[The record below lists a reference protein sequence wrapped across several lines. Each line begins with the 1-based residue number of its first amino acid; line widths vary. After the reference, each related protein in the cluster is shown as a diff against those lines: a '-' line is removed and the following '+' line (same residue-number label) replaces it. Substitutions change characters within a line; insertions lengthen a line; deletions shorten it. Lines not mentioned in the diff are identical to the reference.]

1 MNTNTLGE
9 ITNLRNRVLENL
21 NSTINDRKIFD
32 AFLKDTYIYSIEGSK
47 MLVVCGS
54 ALSKAILQ
62 DKYKGLIDTTVNDVS
77 GTDFEV
83 IFASKDEIENKQTTK
98 ITSENPS
105 NFFKSC
111 ILDPHFTFDNFVVGP
126 SNKEAS
132 QAGLIVASSPAK
144 LYNPLFIYG
153 ESGLGKTHLLN
164 AIGNYIKST
173 ITSFK
178 ILYVTAQDFL
188 YQYLDYVNQTNK
200 NEDLSKYIKTFD
212 VLLLDDVQMLKD
224 KKKTLE
230 FFFDI
235 YQYFLQNKKQ
245 IVLTSDRLPSEL
257 EGIDTRLVSR
267 FMDGLTVQ
275 VTRPDSAMCA
285 EILKKKIVGAGM
297 KIEEFDDDVIAF
309 VAEKFKGSMRELN
322 GALNRMIFIKN
333 IHHAEHVDMNLASEA
348 LSNMVDVSDVK
359 GKVTETKI
367 LNVVSSYY
375 NLNSTQLTGKLKTG
389 QIAMVRHIA
398 IYLIRDIMDLPLKK
412 IGDIFGG
419 RDHTTIMHSIT
430 KVEEMLKEDKQT
442 KAVINEL
449 KTKINGK

>member
-1 MNTNTLGE
+1 
-9 ITNLRNRVLENL
+9 
-21 NSTINDRKIFD
+21 
-32 AFLKDTYIYSIEGSK
+32 
-47 MLVVCGS
+47 
-54 ALSKAILQ
+54 
-62 DKYKGLIDTTVNDVS
+62 
-77 GTDFEV
+77 
-83 IFASKDEIENKQTTK
+83 
-98 ITSENPS
+98 
-105 NFFKSC
+105 
-111 ILDPHFTFDNFVVGP
+111 
-126 SNKEAS
+126 
-132 QAGLIVASSPAK
+132 
-144 LYNPLFIYG
+144 
-153 ESGLGKTHLLN
+153 
-164 AIGNYIKST
+164 
-173 ITSFK
+173 
-178 ILYVTAQDFL
+178 
-188 YQYLDYVNQTNK
+188 
-200 NEDLSKYIKTFD
+200 
-212 VLLLDDVQMLKD
+212 
-224 KKKTLE
+224 
-230 FFFDI
+230 
-235 YQYFLQNKKQ
+235 
-245 IVLTSDRLPSEL
+245 
-257 EGIDTRLVSR
+257 
-267 FMDGLTVQ
+267 
-275 VTRPDSAMCA
+275 
-285 EILKKKIVGAGM
+285 M